1 MKNIIYLLGILNF
14 LYLIGIAG
22 GSDNGVDEIT
32 SFIHVG
38 ICLIIFLV
46 LRIIYVYL
54 PTKSK
59 KRR

>member
-1 MKNIIYLLGILNF
+1 MKNIIYLFGILNF

-32 SFIHVG
+32 SLIHVG
-38 ICLIIFLV
+38 ICLSIFLV

-59 KRR
+59 KHR